1 MLGAKARCAMCTLIV
16 FHRCFSQA
24 PLVLAANRDEYLD
37 RPAEKPALRQSGNRA
52 VLAPRDL
59 RAGGTWL
66 GVNDAGLVAAL
77 TNRPCK
83 APDPLRRSRG
93 SVVFEALSEASAGD
107 AVAALGT
114 LPERAYN
121 PFNFFA
127 ADGDAAFAATYEGK
141 LRVTRL
147 EPGFHVIGNADP
159 DDRRVPKIA
168 RLLAQAERIAAGDVD
183 DALDALAEVCRSHQ
197 GDGERGP
204 LDDTCIHA
212 GGYGTR
218 SSTLLRLG
226 PDTSRNQFHHAEGAP
241 CQTEYEDLTP
251 FLSELDHRAGV
262 DAGTPKRKAI

>member
-1 MLGAKARCAMCTLIV
+1 MCTLIV
-16 FHRCFSQA
+16 LHRCFSQA

-37 RPAEKPALRQSGNRA
+37 RPAEKPALRQSGDRA

-59 RAGGTWL
+59 RAGGTWM

-77 TNRPCK
+77 TNRPCRD
-83 APDPLRRSRG
+83 PDPSRRSRG
-93 SVVFEALSEASAGD
+93 LVVFEALSESSAEGV
-107 AVAALGT
+107 VAALGA
-114 LPERAYN
+114 LPERVYN

-127 ADGDAAFAATYEGK
+127 ADGDDAFAATYEGG

-147 EPGFHVIGNADP
+147 RPGPHVIGNADP

-168 RLLAQAERIAAGDVD
+168 RLLAQAEKIAAGDVE
-183 DALDALAEVCRSHQ
+183 DALDSLAEVCRSHE
-197 GDGERGP
+197 GGGERGP

-226 PDTSRNQFHHAEGAP
+226 PDAARNRLRHAEGAP
-241 CQTEYEDLTP
+241 CETEYEDLTP

>member
-1 MLGAKARCAMCTLIV
+1 MCTLIV
-16 FHRCFSQA
+16 LHRCFSKA

-37 RPAEKPALRQSGNRA
+37 RPAEKPSLRRSGNRA

-59 RAGGTWL
+59 RAGGTWM

-83 APDPLRRSRG
+83 VPDPSRRSRG
-93 SVVFEALSEASAGD
+93 LVVFEALSESSAEGV
-107 AVAALGT
+107 VAALGA

-127 ADGDAAFAATYEGK
+127 ADGDDAFAATYEGT

-147 EPGFHVIGNADP
+147 EPGPHVIGNADP

-168 RLLAQAERIAAGDVD
+168 RLLAQAEKIAAGDVD
-183 DALDALAEVCRSHQ
+183 EALDALAAVCRSHE

-226 PDTSRNQFHHAEGAP
+226 PDASRSRLRHAEGAP
-241 CQTEYEDLTP
+241 CETEYEDLTP
-251 FLSELDHRAGV
+251 FLYELDHRAGV

>member
-1 MLGAKARCAMCTLIV
+1 MCTLIV
-16 FHRCFSQA
+16 LHRCFSQA

-37 RPAEKPALRQSGNRA
+37 RAAERPTLRQSGDRT

-59 RAGGTWL
+59 QAGGTWL
-66 GVNDAGLVAAL
+66 GLNDAGLFAAL

-83 APDPLRRSRG
+83 APDASFRSRG
-93 SVVFEALSEASAGD
+93 LVVFEALAEASAPD
-107 AVAALGT
+107 VITALGT

-121 PFNFFA
+121 PFNFFVS
-127 ADGDAAFAATYEGK
+127 DGDAAFAATYQGK

-147 EPGFHVIGNADP
+147 APGPHVIGNADP
-159 DDRRVPKIA
+159 DDRSVPKIA
-168 RLLAQAERIAAGDVD
+168 RLLARAERIAEGEADE
-183 DALDALAEVCRSHQ
+183 ALDALAEVCRAHE

-218 SSTLLRLG
+218 SSTLIRLG
-226 PDTSRNQFHHAEGAP
+226 PDPSRNEFRHAEGAP
-241 CQTEYEDLTP
+241 CQTAYEDLTP